1 MVGILQNLIHR
12 NQLYLGMSSEYV
24 DENGV
29 FYQNWG
35 LVEGRHEI
43 PNVDG
48 YIFGTIED
56 VLDFDDLEAQ
66 ADVWSAQLFDWFFDP
81 KDMDKLNPFFDTE
94 EGADW
99 GINLYVTGLT
109 SALIALL
116 GTYGHWRLTG
126 ITFWHYNRDTGEYV
140 PQTWKY

>member
-1 MVGILQNLIHR
+1 
-12 NQLYLGMSSEYV
+12 MSSEYV

-43 PNVDG
+43 PNIDG

-56 VLDFDDLEAQ
+56 VLDFDNLEKQ
-66 ADVWSAQLFDWFFDP
+66 AHIWSSELFNWITADG
-81 KDMDKLNPFFDTE
+81 DMNVLSDDIPE
-94 EGADW
+94 DW

-116 GTYGHWRLTG
+116 GSYWWWDVTG
-126 ITFWHYNRDTGEYV
+126 ITFWHFDRDTGEYV

>member
-1 MVGILQNLIHR
+1 MT
-12 NQLYLGMSSEYV
+12 SEYV

-66 ADVWSAQLFDWFFDP
+66 ADVWSSELFNWITADGDMSVLSDDIPEDWD
-81 KDMDKLNPFFDTE
+81 
-94 EGADW
+94 
-99 GINLYVTGLT
+99 GIHLYVTGLT

-116 GTYGHWRLTG
+116 GTYGHWSLTG

>member
-1 MVGILQNLIHR
+1 M
-12 NQLYLGMSSEYV
+12 
-24 DENGV
+24 
-29 FYQNWG
+29 
-35 LVEGRHEI
+35 
-43 PNVDG
+43 
-48 YIFGTIED
+48 
-56 VLDFDDLEAQ
+56 EAQ
-66 ADVWSAQLFDWFFDP
+66 ADAWSAKLFDWFTVDG
-81 KDMDKLNPFFDTE
+81 DINTLNPFFDTE

-116 GTYGHWRLTG
+116 GTYGHWQITG

>member
-1 MVGILQNLIHR
+1 
-12 NQLYLGMSSEYV
+12 MSSEYV

-43 PNVDG
+43 PNVNG

-56 VLDFDDLEAQ
+56 VLDFDNLEEQ
-66 ADVWSAQLFDWFFDP
+66 ANIWSTELFNWVFVDGDINVLSDDIPEDWD
-81 KDMDKLNPFFDTE
+81 
-94 EGADW
+94 

-116 GTYGHWRLTG
+116 GSYGWWDVTG
-126 ITFWHYNRDTGEYV
+126 ITFWHFNRDTGEYV

>member
-1 MVGILQNLIHR
+1 MT
-12 NQLYLGMSSEYV
+12 SEYV

-43 PNVDG
+43 PNIDG

-56 VLDFDDLEAQ
+56 VLDFDNLAKQ
-66 ADVWSAQLFDWFFDP
+66 ADIWSSELFNWITADG
-81 KDMDKLNPFFDTE
+81 DMNVLSDDIP
-94 EGADW
+94 EGW
-99 GINLYVTGLT
+99 YINLYVTGLT

-116 GTYGHWRLTG
+116 GSYWWWDVTG
-126 ITFWHYNRDTGEYV
+126 ITFWHFNRDTGEYV
-140 PQTWKY
+140 PQPWMSF

>member
-1 MVGILQNLIHR
+1 
-12 NQLYLGMSSEYV
+12 MSSEYV
-24 DENGV
+24 DENGA
-29 FYQNWG
+29 FHKNWG

-56 VLDFDDLEAQ
+56 VLDFDDLQAQ
-66 ADVWSAQLFDWFFDP
+66 ADLWASQLFDWFFDA
-81 KDMDKLNPFFDTE
+81 KDMDKLNPYLDTE
-94 EGADW
+94 EGVDW

-109 SALIALL
+109 SALIALIGSFAYWQL
-116 GTYGHWRLTG
+116 AG